1 LLESVVTSK
10 KPTLAHLFKWAAA
23 CSVFRVSLTGIGDDS
38 QNASHAIYL
47 RIQRRLHSLKLFWI
61 IVTHGPHH
69 WLLATGNN
77 RFSIGGVGFAARANV
92 H

>member
-1 LLESVVTSK
+1 MTSK

-61 IVTHGPHH
+61 IVTHAPTTGY